1 MKKVLGLSLSALMVA
16 ALAGCGGDTT
26 SSVSNYANV
35 YTSDVQNLDYVTSQ
49 YAVDHEVNANLVDG
63 LLENSTTGEFVGA
76 LAESWE
82 SNEDATVW
90 TFHLREG
97 VKWVTSEGVE
107 YGEVTAQD
115 FVTGLQHAADFESGT
130 AWLVEGVIQNFKEYE
145 DGLVTFDE
153 VGVKALDDYTLEYT
167 LAASTPYFHTM
178 TTYAILYPIN
188 ATFLESQGEG
198 CKLGEPDRNT
208 CSFGSVDPASI
219 LYNGG
224 YLLTALDS
232 KSHIQFT
239 KNENYWDAE
248 HVYVETVDWYYDDGS
263 DPYSVINGFEQGT
276 YTQATLSASWED
288 FEDYKTEYEQYYYPT
303 LPNSACFG
311 TNFNYNRQV
320 YNYTAHET
328 EEDRANTQNAIRNAN
343 FRLAYMAA
351 FDRVAYLAVT
361 TPEDVAVQM
370 LRNMNQYPE
379 VVTAPDGTSYT
390 QLVNDAYYELTGEQ
404 IDLSDGQDPFLSKE
418 KALEYIEAAKAEG
431 VQFPVTLDMMV
442 IGDNAQAYIDRAN
455 SMKQSVEE
463 NTDGQII
470 INVELLPMDTVQD
483 ICYRNQD
490 PARADYDINTF
501 SGWSPD
507 YADPKSFVDIY
518 STSTGA
524 YMHTLGLALDSDN
537 DPASQEAK
545 AEVGLDEYE
554 RLYREADA
562 ITDDMQARYEAFAK
576 ADAYMVANAIMVP
589 QQMDARGYVV
599 SRVVPFTRSYSQT
612 GISEYKYKFMRVQE
626 DVVTRE
632 QYDAAYEEWLAARE
646 AQ

>member
-1 MKKVLGLSLSALMVA
+1 M
-16 ALAGCGGDTT
+16 
-26 SSVSNYANV
+26 
-35 YTSDVQNLDYVTSQ
+35 
-49 YAVDHEVNANLVDG
+49 
-63 LLENSTTGEFVGA
+63 
-76 LAESWE
+76 
-82 SNEDATVW
+82 
-90 TFHLREG
+90 
-97 VKWVTSEGVE
+97 
-107 YGEVTAQD
+107 
-115 FVTGLQHAADFESGT
+115 
-130 AWLVEGVIQNFKEYE
+130 
-145 DGLVTFDE
+145 
-153 VGVKALDDYTLEYT
+153 
-167 LAASTPYFHTM
+167 
-178 TTYAILYPIN
+178 
-188 ATFLESQGEG
+188 
-198 CKLGEPDRNT
+198 
-208 CSFGSVDPASI
+208 
-219 LYNGG
+219 
-224 YLLTALDS
+224 
-232 KSHIQFT
+232 
-239 KNENYWDAE
+239 
-248 HVYVETVDWYYDDGS
+248 
-263 DPYSVINGFEQGT
+263 
-276 YTQATLSASWED
+276 
-288 FEDYKTEYEQYYYPT
+288 
-303 LPNSACFG
+303 
-311 TNFNYNRQV
+311 
-320 YNYTAHET
+320 
-328 EEDRANTQNAIRNAN
+328 
-343 FRLAYMAA
+343 
-351 FDRVAYLAVT
+351 
-361 TPEDVAVQM
+361 
-370 LRNMNQYPE
+370 
-379 VVTAPDGTSYT
+379 
-390 QLVNDAYYELTGEQ
+390 
-404 IDLSDGQDPFLSKE
+404 SDGQDPFLSKE

-431 VQFPVTLDMMV
+431 IQFPVTLDMMV

-518 STSTGA
+518 STSAGA

-626 DVVTRE
+626 DIVTRE